1 MKSFKDIVFKP
12 HSVFEGLHGILFFPN
27 GYGISVVRF
36 KLPSP
41 TSKNGFRYGSYTSD
55 ESEWEV
61 AILYGDEHD
70 WDITYNT
77 PIAEDIIVNQ
87 TEGEVDW
94 IMIQIQ
100 EL

>member
-1 MKSFKDIVFKP
+1 MKSFQDIVFKP
-12 HSVFEGLHGILFFPN
+12 HSMGNGLHGLLFFPN
-27 GYGISVVRF
+27 GYGISVSRF
-36 KLPSP
+36 KMTSP
-41 TSKNGFRYGSYTSD
+41 ISKKGFRYGSYTSD

-77 PIAEDIIVNQ
+77 PIAEDIIGNQ